1 MAHRRVPFR
10 LHVSL
15 HATCV
20 LLFANAYGGAIPNG
34 TLILIVLAPRHHRC
48 GAFLIVVIVS
58 LILIVLAPRHHRFIK
73 VQQASR
79 TLQFCLYA
87 LLGLSSRYAATTELS
102 VPSPQMARHF
112 VELNQLN
119 K

>member
-1 MAHRRVPFR
+1 M
-10 LHVSL
+10 
-15 HATCV
+15 T
-20 LLFANAYGGAIPNG
+20 LLTVYMWHTAACLLDFTLDFTPQVYLLIANAYGRVIPNG
-34 TLILIVLAPRHHRC
+34 T
-48 GAFLIVVIVS
+48 

-102 VPSPQMARHF
+102 VPTGYEPKSITKTVKAGPLQA
-112 VELNQLN
+112 
-119 K
+119 